1 MLKTALIVDDS
12 RLARLT
18 LKRLLAKYDIEVAEA
33 ESVVDGENWIA
44 RHTLPDI
51 VFMDI
56 MMPDIDGYEGLA
68 RLRADPDTHDLPVIM
83 YSGDIS
89 EEARQRARDAG
100 ATGYLPKPAD
110 ASRLDHLLSA
120 LRDRVRVAPAPQPAD
135 ASRLDHLLSALRDRV
150 RVAPAPQPVHQPAPA
165 PQPVAPP
172 PVAPVSRPS
181 AIDDG
186 EFGVV
191 TPSYVAPAAVPPA
204 PQAQIPLAVTYVDT
218 TEITRRIDA
227 LERQLSS
234 AQERAQRAAE
244 EGKAGMSSEIERH
257 RKEVQHLQ
265 HRLAESDRRATI
277 SIVIGAV
284 ALLIALVAIV
294 WQLLPSLGL

>member
-120 LRDRVRVAPAPQPAD
+120 LRDRVRVAPAPQP
-135 ASRLDHLLSALRDRV
+135 
-150 RVAPAPQPVHQPAPA
+150 
-165 PQPVAPP
+165 VAPP

-181 AIDDG
+181 AVDDG

-265 HRLAESDRRATI
+265 HRLSESDRRATI

>member
-68 RLRADPDTHDLPVIM
+68 RLRADPETHDLPVIM

-120 LRDRVRVAPAPQPAD
+120 LRDRVRVFPAA
-135 ASRLDHLLSALRDRV
+135 
-150 RVAPAPQPVHQPAPA
+150 QPVHQPALA

-172 PVAPVSRPS
+172 QPAAPVSRPS
-181 AIDDG
+181 AVDDG
-186 EFGVV
+186 EFGVA

-265 HRLAESDRRATI
+265 HRLSESDRRATI

-284 ALLIALVAIV
+284 ALLIALVAII

>member
-56 MMPDIDGYEGLA
+56 MMPDIDGYVGLA

-120 LRDRVRVAPAPQPAD
+120 LRDRVRVAPAPQP
-135 ASRLDHLLSALRDRV
+135 
-150 RVAPAPQPVHQPAPA
+150 VHQPAPA
-165 PQPVAPP
+165 PAPVAPP
-172 PVAPVSRPS
+172 PAAPVSRPS
-181 AIDDG
+181 AVDDG

>member
-1 MLKTALIVDDS
+1 MVDPSTAVRRALAERLFYDD
-12 RLARLT
+12 
-18 LKRLLAKYDIEVAEA
+18 
-33 ESVVDGENWIA
+33 
-44 RHTLPDI
+44 
-51 VFMDI
+51 
-56 MMPDIDGYEGLA
+56 
-68 RLRADPDTHDLPVIM
+68 
-83 YSGDIS
+83 
-89 EEARQRARDAG
+89 EEAGRDRITVTHEPGDPVWTAVSGPDEAG
-100 ATGYLPKPAD
+100 A
-110 ASRLDHLLSA
+110 
-120 LRDRVRVAPAPQPAD
+120 
-135 ASRLDHLLSALRDRV
+135 
-150 RVAPAPQPVHQPAPA
+150 VH
-165 PQPVAPP
+165 VT
-172 PVAPVSRPS
+172 VL
-181 AIDDG
+181 
-186 EFGVV
+186 EELGVV
-191 TPSYVAPAAVPPA
+191 TPSYVAPPAVPPA

>member
-68 RLRADPDTHDLPVIM
+68 RLRADPETHDLPVIM

-120 LRDRVRVAPAPQPAD
+120 LRDRVRVFPAA
-135 ASRLDHLLSALRDRV
+135 
-150 RVAPAPQPVHQPAPA
+150 QPVHQPAPA

-265 HRLAESDRRATI
+265 HRLSESDRRATI

-294 WQLLPSLGL
+294 WQLLPSFGL

>member
-120 LRDRVRVAPAPQPAD
+120 LRDRVRVAPAPQP
-135 ASRLDHLLSALRDRV
+135 
-150 RVAPAPQPVHQPAPA
+150 VHQPAPA
-165 PQPVAPP
+165 PAPVATPP
-172 PVAPVSRPS
+172 AAPVSRPS
-181 AIDDG
+181 AVDDG

>member
-120 LRDRVRVAPAPQPAD
+120 LRDRVRVFPAA
-135 ASRLDHLLSALRDRV
+135 
-150 RVAPAPQPVHQPAPA
+150 QPVHQPAPA

-172 PVAPVSRPS
+172 QPATPVSRPS
-181 AIDDG
+181 AVDDG
-186 EFGVV
+186 EFGVA

-265 HRLAESDRRATI
+265 HRLSESDRRATI

>member
-68 RLRADPDTHDLPVIM
+68 RLRADPETHDLPVIM

-120 LRDRVRVAPAPQPAD
+120 LRDRVRVFPAA
-135 ASRLDHLLSALRDRV
+135 
-150 RVAPAPQPVHQPAPA
+150 QPVHQPAPA

-172 PVAPVSRPS
+172 QPAAPVSRP
-181 AIDDG
+181 AAVDDG
-186 EFGVV
+186 EFGVA

>member
-56 MMPDIDGYEGLA
+56 MMPDLDGYEGLA
-68 RLRADPDTHDLPVIM
+68 RLRADPETHDLPVIM

-120 LRDRVRVAPAPQPAD
+120 LRDRVRVAPAA
-135 ASRLDHLLSALRDRV
+135 
-150 RVAPAPQPVHQPAPA
+150 QPAPA
-165 PQPVAPP
+165 PAPKPAPAPVAPQP
-172 PVAPVSRPS
+172 AARPS
-181 AIDDG
+181 AIDDN
-186 EFGVV
+186 EFGAR
-191 TPSYVAPAAVPPA
+191 TPAYVAPAAVPPA
-204 PQAQIPLAVTYVDT
+204 PAPAQQQGQIPLAVTYVDT
-218 TEITRRIDA
+218 TEITRRIDV
-227 LERQLSS
+227 LERQLSV

-244 EGKAGMSSEIERH
+244 DGKANMNNEMERH
-257 RKEVQHLQ
+257 RKEMQHLL
-265 HRLAESDRRATI
+265 HRLSESDRRATI
-277 SIVIGAV
+277 SIVVGGI
-284 ALLIALVAIV
+284 ALLIALIAII
-294 WQLLPSLGL
+294 WQLLPSFGG

>member
-33 ESVVDGENWIA
+33 EGVVDGENWIS

-56 MMPDIDGYEGLA
+56 MMPDLDGYEGLA
-68 RLRADPDTHDLPVIM
+68 RLRADPETHDLPVIM

-120 LRDRVRVAPAPQPAD
+120 LRDRVRVAPAPQPA
-135 ASRLDHLLSALRDRV
+135 
-150 RVAPAPQPVHQPAPA
+150 PAPA
-165 PQPVAPP
+165 PKPAPVAPP
-172 PVAPVSRPS
+172 PAPAPRPS
-181 AIDDG
+181 AIDDN
-186 EFGVV
+186 EFGVA

-204 PQAQIPLAVTYVDT
+204 PQAAQQIPLAVTYVDT
-218 TEITRRIDA
+218 VEINRRLDT
-227 LERQLSS
+227 LERQLTV
-234 AQERAQRAAE
+234 AQERAQRAVE
-244 EGKAGMSSEIERH
+244 DGKAGVNSEIERH
-257 RKEVQHLQ
+257 RKEVLHLQ
-265 HRLAESDRRATI
+265 HRLSESDRRATI

-284 ALLIALVAIV
+284 ALLIALVAII
-294 WQLLPSLGL
+294 WQLLPAFTG

>member
-68 RLRADPDTHDLPVIM
+68 RLRADPETHDLPVIM

-120 LRDRVRVAPAPQPAD
+120 LRDRVRVAPAPQP
-135 ASRLDHLLSALRDRV
+135 
-150 RVAPAPQPVHQPAPA
+150 VHQPAPA
-165 PQPVAPP
+165 PAPVAPP
-172 PVAPVSRPS
+172 PAAPVSRPS
-181 AIDDG
+181 AVDDG

-265 HRLAESDRRATI
+265 HRLSESDRRATI

-294 WQLLPSLGL
+294 WQLLPSFGL

>member
-68 RLRADPDTHDLPVIM
+68 RLRADPETHDLPVIM

-120 LRDRVRVAPAPQPAD
+120 LRDRVRVFPAA
-135 ASRLDHLLSALRDRV
+135 
-150 RVAPAPQPVHQPAPA
+150 QPVHQPALA

-172 PVAPVSRPS
+172 QPAAPVSRPS
-181 AIDDG
+181 AVDDG
-186 EFGVV
+186 EFGVA

-265 HRLAESDRRATI
+265 HRLSESDRRATI

-284 ALLIALVAIV
+284 ALLIALVAII
-294 WQLLPSLGL
+294 WQLLPSFGL

>member
-120 LRDRVRVAPAPQPAD
+120 LRDRVRVFPAA
-135 ASRLDHLLSALRDRV
+135 
-150 RVAPAPQPVHQPAPA
+150 QPVHQPAPA

-172 PVAPVSRPS
+172 QPAAPVSRP
-181 AIDDG
+181 AAVDDG
-186 EFGVV
+186 EFGVA

-265 HRLAESDRRATI
+265 HRLSESDRRATI

>member
-33 ESVVDGENWIA
+33 ESVVDGESWIA

-68 RLRADPDTHDLPVIM
+68 RLRADPETHDLPVIM

-120 LRDRVRVAPAPQPAD
+120 LRDRVRVFPAA
-135 ASRLDHLLSALRDRV
+135 
-150 RVAPAPQPVHQPAPA
+150 QPVHQPAPA

-172 PVAPVSRPS
+172 QPAAPVSRP
-181 AIDDG
+181 AAVDDG
-186 EFGVV
+186 EFGVA

-218 TEITRRIDA
+218 VEINRRLDT
-227 LERQLSS
+227 LERQLTV
-234 AQERAQRAAE
+234 AQERAQRAVE
-244 EGKAGMSSEIERH
+244 DGKAGVNSEIERH
-257 RKEVQHLQ
+257 RKEVLHLQ
-265 HRLAESDRRATI
+265 HRLSESDRRATI

-284 ALLIALVAIV
+284 ALLIALVAII

>member
-120 LRDRVRVAPAPQPAD
+120 LRDRVRVFPAA
-135 ASRLDHLLSALRDRV
+135 
-150 RVAPAPQPVHQPAPA
+150 QPVHQPALA

-172 PVAPVSRPS
+172 QPAAPVSRPS
-181 AIDDG
+181 AVDDG
-186 EFGVV
+186 EFGVA

-265 HRLAESDRRATI
+265 HRLSESDRRATI

-284 ALLIALVAIV
+284 ALLIALVAII
-294 WQLLPSLGL
+294 WQLLPSFGL

>member
-33 ESVVDGENWIA
+33 EGVVDGENWIS

-56 MMPDIDGYEGLA
+56 MMPDLDGYEGLA
-68 RLRADPDTHDLPVIM
+68 RLRADPETHDLPVIM

-120 LRDRVRVAPAPQPAD
+120 LRDRVRVAPAAPQPAP
-135 ASRLDHLLSALRDRV
+135 
-150 RVAPAPQPVHQPAPA
+150 APAPKPAPA
-165 PQPVAPP
+165 PQPVPAP
-172 PVAPVSRPS
+172 RPS
-181 AIDDG
+181 AIDDN
-186 EFGVV
+186 EFGVA

-204 PQAQIPLAVTYVDT
+204 PQQAQQIPLAVTYVDT
-218 TEITRRIDA
+218 VEINRRLDT
-227 LERQLSS
+227 LERQLTV
-234 AQERAQRAAE
+234 AQERAQRAVE
-244 EGKAGMSSEIERH
+244 DGKAGVNSEIERH
-257 RKEVQHLQ
+257 RKEVLHLQ
-265 HRLAESDRRATI
+265 HRLSESDRRATI

-284 ALLIALVAIV
+284 ALLIALVAII
-294 WQLLPSLGL
+294 WQLLPAFTG

>member
-68 RLRADPDTHDLPVIM
+68 RLRADPETHDLPVIM

-120 LRDRVRVAPAPQPAD
+120 LRDRVRVAPAPQP
-135 ASRLDHLLSALRDRV
+135 
-150 RVAPAPQPVHQPAPA
+150 VHQPAPA
-165 PQPVAPP
+165 PAPVATPP
-172 PVAPVSRPS
+172 AAPVSRPS
-181 AIDDG
+181 AVDDG

-284 ALLIALVAIV
+284 ALLIALVAII

>member
-33 ESVVDGENWIA
+33 EGVVDGENWIS

-56 MMPDIDGYEGLA
+56 MMPDLDGYEGLA
-68 RLRADPDTHDLPVIM
+68 RLRADPETHDLPVIM

-120 LRDRVRVAPAPQPAD
+120 LRDRVRVAPAPQP
-135 ASRLDHLLSALRDRV
+135 
-150 RVAPAPQPVHQPAPA
+150 VHQPAPA
-165 PQPVAPP
+165 PAPVAPP
-172 PVAPVSRPS
+172 QPAAPVSRPS
-181 AIDDG
+181 AVDDG
-186 EFGVV
+186 EFGVA

-218 TEITRRIDA
+218 VEINRRLDT
-227 LERQLSS
+227 LERQLTV
-234 AQERAQRAAE
+234 AQERAQRAVE
-244 EGKAGMSSEIERH
+244 DGKAGVNSEIERH

-284 ALLIALVAIV
+284 ALLIALVAII

>member
-68 RLRADPDTHDLPVIM
+68 RLRADPETHDLPVIM

-120 LRDRVRVAPAPQPAD
+120 LRDRVRVAPAPQP
-135 ASRLDHLLSALRDRV
+135 
-150 RVAPAPQPVHQPAPA
+150 VHQPAPA
-165 PQPVAPP
+165 PAPVAPP
-172 PVAPVSRPS
+172 PAAPVSRPS
-181 AIDDG
+181 AVDDG
-186 EFGVV
+186 EFGVA

-265 HRLAESDRRATI
+265 HRLSESDRRATI

-284 ALLIALVAIV
+284 ALLIALVAII

>member
-120 LRDRVRVAPAPQPAD
+120 LRA
-135 ASRLDHLLSALRDRV
+135 RV

-284 ALLIALVAIV
+284 ALLSALGAIV

>member
-120 LRDRVRVAPAPQPAD
+120 LRDRVRVAPAPQP
-135 ASRLDHLLSALRDRV
+135 
-150 RVAPAPQPVHQPAPA
+150 VHQPAPA
-165 PQPVAPP
+165 PAPVATPP
-172 PVAPVSRPS
+172 AAPVSRPS
-181 AIDDG
+181 AVDDG

-265 HRLAESDRRATI
+265 HRLTESDRRATI

>member
-68 RLRADPDTHDLPVIM
+68 RLRADPETHDLPVIM

-120 LRDRVRVAPAPQPAD
+120 LRDRVRVFPAA
-135 ASRLDHLLSALRDRV
+135 
-150 RVAPAPQPVHQPAPA
+150 QPVHQPAPA

-172 PVAPVSRPS
+172 QPAAPVSRPS
-181 AIDDG
+181 AVDDG
-186 EFGVV
+186 EFGVA

-265 HRLAESDRRATI
+265 HRLSESDRRATI

-294 WQLLPSLGL
+294 WQLLPSFGL

>member
-68 RLRADPDTHDLPVIM
+68 RLRADPETHDLPVIM

-120 LRDRVRVAPAPQPAD
+120 LRDRVRVFPAA
-135 ASRLDHLLSALRDRV
+135 
-150 RVAPAPQPVHQPAPA
+150 QPVHQPALA

-172 PVAPVSRPS
+172 QPAAPVSRPS
-181 AIDDG
+181 AVDDG
-186 EFGVV
+186 EFGVA

-265 HRLAESDRRATI
+265 HRLSESDRRATI

-294 WQLLPSLGL
+294 WQLLPSFGL

>member
-68 RLRADPDTHDLPVIM
+68 RLRADPETHDLPVIM

-120 LRDRVRVAPAPQPAD
+120 LRDRVRVAPAPQPAP
-135 ASRLDHLLSALRDRV
+135 
-150 RVAPAPQPVHQPAPA
+150 APAPKPAPA
-165 PQPVAPP
+165 PQPAP
-172 PVAPVSRPS
+172 APRPS
-181 AIDDG
+181 AIDDN
-186 EFGVV
+186 EFGVA

-265 HRLAESDRRATI
+265 HRLSESDRRATI

-284 ALLIALVAIV
+284 ALLIALVAII
-294 WQLLPSLGL
+294 WQLLPAFTG

>member
-1 MLKTALIVDDS
+1 VS
-12 RLARLT
+12 
-18 LKRLLAKYDIEVAEA
+18 
-33 ESVVDGENWIA
+33 GEE
-44 RHTLPDI
+44 R
-51 VFMDI
+51 
-56 MMPDIDGYEGLA
+56 G
-68 RLRADPDTHDLPVIM
+68 
-83 YSGDIS
+83 SS
-89 EEARQRARDAG
+89 
-100 ATGYLPKPAD
+100 
-110 ASRLDHLLSA
+110 SA
-120 LRDRVRVAPAPQPAD
+120 MRVRVD
-135 ASRLDHLLSALRDRV
+135 WRTLGDW
-150 RVAPAPQPVHQPAPA
+150 VHQPAPA

-181 AIDDG
+181 AVDDG

-284 ALLIALVAIV
+284 ALLIALVAII

>member
-68 RLRADPDTHDLPVIM
+68 RLRADPETHDLPVIM

-120 LRDRVRVAPAPQPAD
+120 LRDRVRVFPAA
-135 ASRLDHLLSALRDRV
+135 
-150 RVAPAPQPVHQPAPA
+150 QPVHQPAPA

-172 PVAPVSRPS
+172 QPTAPVSRPS
-181 AIDDG
+181 AVDDG
-186 EFGVV
+186 EFGVA

-218 TEITRRIDA
+218 TEIPRRIDA

-265 HRLAESDRRATI
+265 HRLSESDRRATI

-284 ALLIALVAIV
+284 ALALKR
-294 WQLLPSLGL
+294 LRTMPLTMTLTTGE

>member
-120 LRDRVRVAPAPQPAD
+120 LRDRVRVFPAA
-135 ASRLDHLLSALRDRV
+135 
-150 RVAPAPQPVHQPAPA
+150 QPVHQPAPA

-172 PVAPVSRPS
+172 PAAPVSRPS
-181 AIDDG
+181 AVDDG

-265 HRLAESDRRATI
+265 HRLSESDRRATI

-284 ALLIALVAIV
+284 ALLIALVAII